1 MKIKFQDLIVYEGD
15 HYIVINKPPF
25 VASLA
30 DRNAPVNIQ
39 LLAKAYNENLSVCHR
54 LDKDT
59 SGCLLIAKNLD
70 AYRHAS
76 IQFEKRT
83 IKKVYHAAA
92 NGLHEFRSLEVDGPI
107 LALPNGTAKIDRK
120 EGKAAQTIFNT
131 LEAYRNHSLIE
142 CMPVTGRMHQIR
154 VHLARE
160 GAPLIHD
167 ELYRGDSLYLSQI
180 KRNFKLKRDT
190 DELPLIKRFALHAM
204 SLRFDNMVE
213 PISVEAPYP
222 KDFAVLVKQLRK
234 YRF

>member
-1 MKIKFQDLIVYEGD
+1 MKINFKDLIIYEGD

-39 LLAKAYNENLSVCHR
+39 QLAKAYDENLSVCHR

-59 SGCLLIAKNLD
+59 SGCLLIARDAD

-83 IKKVYHAAA
+83 VKKMYHAVA
-92 NGLHEFRSLEVDGPI
+92 NGLHEFRDHEVDAPI
-107 LALPNGTAKIDRK
+107 LALPNGTAKIDRR
-120 EGKAAQTIFNT
+120 EGKAAQTVFTT
-131 LEAYRNHSLIE
+131 LEGYRNYSLIE

-154 VHLARE
+154 VHLAME
-160 GAPLIHD
+160 NAPLVHD
-167 ELYRGDSLYLSQI
+167 ELYGGSTLFLSQI

-190 DELPLIKRFALHAM
+190 DERPLIKRFALHAV
-204 SLRFDNMVE
+204 SLSFDNMLE
-213 PISVEAPYP
+213 PILVEAPYP

-234 YRF
+234 YKF

>member
-1 MKIKFQDLIVYEGD
+1 MKIKFEDLIVYEGD
-15 HYIVINKPPF
+15 HYVVINKPPF
-25 VASLA
+25 IASLA

-39 LLAKAYNENLSVCHR
+39 QLAKAYNENLSVCHR

-76 IQFEKRT
+76 IQFEKRS
-83 IKKVYHAAA
+83 IKKVYHAVA
-92 NGLHEFRSLEVDGPI
+92 NGLHEFRGHEVDAPI
-107 LALPNGTAKIDRK
+107 LALPNGTAKVDRR
-120 EGKAAQTIFNT
+120 EGKAAQTGFTT

-154 VHLARE
+154 VHLAME
-160 GAPLIHD
+160 KAPLVHD
-167 ELYRGDSLYLSQI
+167 ELYRGASLFLSQV

-190 DELPLIKRFALHAM
+190 EEQPLIKRFALHAM
-204 SLRFDNMVE
+204 SLHFDNMFE
-213 PISVEAPYP
+213 PIQVEAPYP

-234 YRF
+234 YKF

>member
-1 MKIKFQDLIVYEGD
+1 MKINFKDLIVYEGD

-39 LLAKAYNENLSVCHR
+39 QLAKAYDENLSVCHR

-59 SGCLLIAKNLD
+59 SGCLLIAKNAD

-83 IKKVYHAAA
+83 IKKVYHAVS
-92 NGLHEFRSLEVDGPI
+92 NGLHEFRAHQVDAPI
-107 LALPNGTAKIDRK
+107 LALPNGTAKVDRR
-120 EGKAAQTIFNT
+120 EGKAAQTVFT
-131 LEAYRNHSLIE
+131 TQETYRNHSLIE

-154 VHLARE
+154 VHLAME
-160 GAPLIHD
+160 KAPLVHD
-167 ELYRGDSLYLSQI
+167 ELYRGASLFLSQI
-180 KRNFKLKRDT
+180 KRNFKLKKDT
-190 DELPLIKRFALHAM
+190 DERPLIKRFALHAM

-213 PISVEAPYP
+213 PILVEAPYP

-234 YRF
+234 YKF

>member
-1 MKIKFQDLIVYEGD
+1 MKIKFDDLIVYEGD
-15 HYIVINKPPF
+15 HYIVINKPPY

-39 LLAKAYNENLSVCHR
+39 QLAKAYNENLSVCHR

-59 SGCLLIAKNLD
+59 SGCLLIAKNAD

-83 IKKVYHAAA
+83 IRKVYHAVA
-92 NGLHEFRSLEVDGPI
+92 NGLHEFREHVVDAPI
-107 LALPNGTAKIDRK
+107 LALPNGMAKVDRR
-120 EGKAAQTIFNT
+120 EGKAAQTVFTT

-142 CMPVTGRMHQIR
+142 CRPVTGRMHQIR
-154 VHLARE
+154 VHLAME
-160 GAPLIHD
+160 KAPLVHD
-167 ELYRGDSLYLSQI
+167 ELYRGASLFLSQI

-204 SLRFDNMVE
+204 SLRFDNMEELIV
-213 PISVEAPYP
+213 VEAPYP

-234 YRF
+234 YKF